1 MLSRKATLNL
11 AAVSLFVILLP
22 SCHRHFSVQN
32 NQYQQYGIDQKE
44 TADSSLI
51 RYYLPYKNKMEGEMK
66 RVIGETEQELTKP
79 SAPETLIGDFF
90 ADAILSEGLKMDPA
104 VQFTMPTTKG
114 GIRNPLPKGNLTVE
128 NIFELM
134 PFENELVKL
143 KLSGASVQ
151 KVINFIVTSEGQPIA
166 GMTMKI
172 KNKVAYDVM
181 IAGKP
186 FDINQNYIVLTSDYL
201 ANSGDDQ
208 AVFANPLGRNNL
220 GKKVRDALMDY
231 VAGQTKLGKKID
243 TKLDGRVTVTND

>member
-1 MLSRKATLNL
+1 MLNRKATFNL
-11 AAVSLFVILLP
+11 AALSLCFFFLVS
-22 SCHRHFSVQN
+22 CNRHFSVQN
-32 NQYQQYGIDQKE
+32 SQYQQYGINEKE
-44 TADSSLI
+44 PVDSSVI
-51 RYYLPYKNKMEGEMK
+51 RYYFPYKNKMEGEMK
-66 RVIGETEQELTKP
+66 RVIGETEWELTKT
-79 SAPETLIGDFF
+79 STPESLIGNFF

-104 VQFTMPTTKG
+104 IQFTLPTTKG
-114 GIRNPLPKGNLTVE
+114 GIRNSLPKGNVTVE

-151 KVINFIVTSEGQPIA
+151 KMIDFIVTTKGQPIA
-166 GMTMKI
+166 GMTLKV

-186 FDINQNYIVLTSDYL
+186 FDISQNYIMLTSDYL

-208 AVFANPLGRNNL
+208 AVFANPLERNNL

-231 VAGQTKLGKKID
+231 VSGQTKHGKKIN
-243 TKLDGRVTVTND
+243 TKLDERVIVTND